1 LSMIPFRAK
10 PRYKPVPFFA
20 KCGRMSSPSSTQLVI
35 GMIIG
40 GSIISSVG
48 AAATYY
54 TQSEKPKLKGI
65 MRDFIIGAILILV
78 LLQLIPDSMNT
89 FFTGV
94 QDVVSSG
101 LPMLKGGEVPD
112 MELQT
117 GVPGF

>member
-1 LSMIPFRAK
+1 
-10 PRYKPVPFFA
+10 
-20 KCGRMSSPSSTQLVI
+20 MSAPSSTQLVL

-40 GSIISSVG
+40 GSIISSLG

-54 TQSEKPKLKGI
+54 TQKEKPKLKGL
-65 MRDFIIGAILILV
+65 MRDFIIGAVLILL
-78 LLQLIPDSMNT
+78 LLQLIPDSMST

-94 QDVVSSG
+94 QDAVSSG
-101 LPMLKGGEVPD
+101 LPMLKGGGEAPD